1 MKKKIT
7 NLLLDRWEN
16 KMIRRQLSHS
26 QLVCALKKF
35 DRKTA
40 ALRKQRVGQSKPG
53 SLKLIKRTSW
63 GRLVSLFIYM
73 QAVSVQSLKKIY
85 SSNSYVSFGRFV
97 WTKLSRFPTPEHANF
112 LRFYQSSSVWLK
124 TPPLYWNYYLQY
136 HWEITL
142 WKIRCPFLIST
153 VLNICEALGTSDH
166 ALLLQT
172 FSSLKFFV
180 FVIFFEYLFFL
191 LLSW

>member
-63 GRLVSLFIYM
+63 GRLVSYYSFICRLFLF
-73 QAVSVQSLKKIY
+73 SHLKKIY
-85 SSNSYVSFGRFV
+85 SPNSYVSFGRFI
-97 WTKLSRFPTPEHANF
+97 WTKLSGFPTPEYTNF
-112 LRFYQSSSVWLK
+112 SLFTNSHQCDLRPHHSTETIISNMTEKLLFERYSV
-124 TPPLYWNYYLQY
+124 
-136 HWEITL
+136 
-142 WKIRCPFLIST
+142 
-153 VLNICEALGTSDH
+153 
-166 ALLLQT
+166 
-172 FSSLKFFV
+172 
-180 FVIFFEYLFFL
+180 
-191 LLSW
+191 LS